1 MHVWTKYQYFLN
13 HRGTTLRNM
22 IPMMEVT
29 IKKILFYML
38 LPFFANTIS
47 GDVNLTASGNFSG
60 SIYVVQTGSSVT
72 LTCSNSDKAT
82 SVTIADKDGTV
93 LGSCS
98 VFMGVFTCTP
108 PTSYTVD
115 ASDASVN
122 YFRYVLSSFQ
132 ISHCGTYKCALGT
145 DSSVSSSVTVEHEV
159 YYDDP
164 CGSTCGTCKVN
175 TFECQANKC
184 VCKGGTIPDPDDS
197 TNCITV
203 PSTTSPPV
211 FYKKYYGKAVA
222 VLVVLLLVVIFVLVV
237 LTWILCG
244 GTKKISGKDFI
255 WKVLYGV
262 GVLDLVVVCV
272 ACGIHVHIN
281 TGDRDGALMPW
292 YVIVAIVLTSLEVV
306 ALAVFVLK
314 KCSGKEKTE
323 AENEDEELKVKSMTT
338 GNTRDCE
345 RPSKGNPK
353 VAGVNASNHPP
364 KDTHSEGSV
373 VSKTDICLE
382 SDRTSKVTMRA
393 QPLPPVGAK
402 GHGRGLSANYE
413 DGMDDMPV
421 VIQKKSLPPIE
432 GTGGEDAERRKRK
445 KKKKKNKGNDDME
458 LSNRSDKSD

>member
-211 FYKKYYGKAVA
+211 VTVPSTTSPPEASTVFYKKYYGKAVA

-314 KCSGKEKTE
+314 K
-323 AENEDEELKVKSMTT
+323 SMTT

-364 KDTHSEGSV
+364 KDTH
-373 VSKTDICLE
+373 
-382 SDRTSKVTMRA
+382 RA